1 MEPSR
6 KAGIIALVAIG
17 VAIFG
22 YAQYASASHISVNM
36 THNELL
42 STDGDGSDYYIEL
55 EFDNP
60 SLLVLTAGQTE
71 FVIESD
77 GRAVGQGVLEPFTL
91 TPLDGTTVGG
101 TYHTSSGDGEGGDG
115 DAATIRISGST
126 EYDVLFA
133 SIGIPFEYY
142 PTDEQARDF
151 IHQS

>member
-55 EFDNP
+55 EFENP

-77 GRAVGQGVLEPFTL
+77 GRAVGQGVLAPFTL
-91 TPLDGTTVGG
+91 TPLDGTTVSG
-101 TYHTSSGDGEGGDG
+101 TYHTSSGDGSDD
-115 DAATIRISGST
+115 DASTIRISGST

>member
-42 STDGDGSDYYIEL
+42 NTDGEGSDYYIEL
-55 EFDNP
+55 EFENP

-91 TPLDGTTVGG
+91 TPLEETTVSG
-101 TYHTSSGDGEGGDG
+101 TYHTAGGGDDDG
-115 DAATIRISGST
+115 APTIRISGST

>member
-77 GRAVGQGVLEPFTL
+77 GKAVGQGVLEPFTL

-101 TYHTSSGDGEGGDG
+101 TYHTAGGDG
-115 DAATIRISGST
+115 DGASTIRISGST

>member
-42 STDGDGSDYYIEL
+42 STNGDGSDYYIEL
-55 EFDNP
+55 EFENP

-91 TPLDGTTVGG
+91 TPLEETTVSG
-101 TYHTSSGDGEGGDG
+101 TYHTPSVDGDG
-115 DAATIRISGST
+115 DGASTIRISGST

>member
-6 KAGIIALVAIG
+6 KAGVIALVAIG

-55 EFDNP
+55 EFENP

-77 GRAVGQGVLEPFTL
+77 GRAVGQGVLAPFTL
-91 TPLDGTTVGG
+91 TPLDGTTVTG
-101 TYHTSSGDGEGGDG
+101 TYRTPSGGGGDN
-115 DAATIRISGST
+115 DAPAIRISGST

-142 PTDEQARDF
+142 PTDEQASGF

>member
-36 THNELL
+36 AHNELL
-42 STDGDGSDYYIEL
+42 STDGGGSDYYIEL
-55 EFDNP
+55 EFENP

-91 TPLDGTTVGG
+91 TPLDETIVSG
-101 TYHTSSGDGEGGDG
+101 TYHTPSGDGGSG

>member
-36 THNELL
+36 AHNELL

-55 EFDNP
+55 EFENP

-91 TPLDGTTVGG
+91 TPLEETTVSG
-101 TYHTSSGDGEGGDG
+101 TYHTPSGGGGTGGD
-115 DAATIRISGST
+115 ASTIRISGST